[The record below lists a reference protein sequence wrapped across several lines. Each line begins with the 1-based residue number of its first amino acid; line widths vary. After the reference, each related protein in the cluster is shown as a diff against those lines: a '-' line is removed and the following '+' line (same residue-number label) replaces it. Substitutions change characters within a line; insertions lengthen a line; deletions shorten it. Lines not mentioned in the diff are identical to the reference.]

1 MPGTYVAFVKIDFDK
16 KFEKDFE
23 VTLAIY
29 SEFACG
35 IHIAS
40 QLDAIEFSG
49 NSEIDWNNKYPQMV
63 RRSSEHYG
71 KCCSFH

>member
-1 MPGTYVAFVKIDFDK
+1 MPGVYVAYVKIDFDK

-40 QLDAIEFSG
+40 RNDAI
-49 NSEIDWNNKYPQMV
+49 
-63 RRSSEHYG
+63 
-71 KCCSFH
+71 